1 MIEGLIIPRSYNAYI
16 NKTDAVG
23 VLNALQLPN
32 VMDST
37 PTAGSNKPVTSSGIK
52 AALDASVQDISEL
65 QSDVE
70 TAQGDI
76 NDLENA
82 LTGKQDA
89 LTFDNAPTS
98 GSDNPAKSGGIK
110 SAIDTAESNAK
121 EWATTAYFGTTTETG
136 IIDITIDGLTAFRQ
150 GMKIDVICP
159 QIDDVSANGLQ
170 LRINN
175 TLSVEIK
182 VLKNNSLQS
191 IINHTGRWEEAAT
204 SSTRVCDANTH
215 LELVYNGTEWQIM
228 GNPILCSYFTSN
240 SGTAAN
246 QKNSYIVYADG
257 LIHQWG
263 TIDHGSAERDI
274 KETVNLLITH
284 KASGYMT
291 NFTPVA
297 PADQEYYVGSIG
309 IKGQTVSGFNLDF
322 YGTSD
327 GKDKSRW
334 MKWEALGI

>member
-16 NKTDAVG
+16 NKTDPVG

-52 AALDASVQDISEL
+52 AAIDANGQDISEL

-70 TAQGDI
+70 TVQGNI
-76 NDLENA
+76 NDIETA
-82 LTGKQDA
+82 LAGKQDA

-121 EWATTAYFGTTTETG
+121 EWATTTYFGTTSETG
-136 IIDITIDGLTAFRQ
+136 IIDITVPGLTALRQ
-150 GMKIDVICP
+150 GMKLDLICP
-159 QIDDVSANGLQ
+159 QVDDVSANGLQ

-175 TLSVEIK
+175 TLSAEIK

-215 LELVYNGTEWQIM
+215 LDLVYNGTQWQIM

-240 SGTAAN
+240 DGTEAN
-246 QKNSYIVYADG
+246 QRNNYLVYADG

-263 TIDHGSAERDI
+263 TMNNGSTSRDI
-274 KETVNLLITH
+274 KKTVNLLITYTV
-284 KASGYMT
+284 SGYMT

-297 PADQEYYVGSIG
+297 PADQQYYVGSIG
-309 IKGQTVSGFNLDF
+309 IKAQTVNSFELDF
-322 YGTSD
+322 YGTGSTD
-327 GKDKSRW
+327 MSRW
-334 MKWEALGI
+334 LKWEALGI